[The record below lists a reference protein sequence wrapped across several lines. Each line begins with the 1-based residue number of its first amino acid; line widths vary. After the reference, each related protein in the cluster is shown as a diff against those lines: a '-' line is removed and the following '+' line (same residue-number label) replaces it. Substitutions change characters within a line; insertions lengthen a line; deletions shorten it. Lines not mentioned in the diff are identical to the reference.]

1 MNKALADYLAELE
14 SRRYSGSRLTHVRR
28 TIEML
33 MLYLKEAHQ
42 LADWRAVTE
51 SHLRGFAVF
60 AATRHRTAQ
69 GNLVSPDT
77 LRQWLSCLRSFFG
90 WMNESGR
97 LVHDPSE
104 RLKLP
109 RKSRTL
115 PHVLSESDIAQLIE
129 TPDVHTALGL
139 RDRGL
144 MEVLYATGIRLAE
157 AHKLDLYDV
166 DTSTGLLFVRQGK
179 GGRDRVVPLTE
190 NASRWL
196 SRYITDARQELAG
209 GLRMKRKT
217 SPGPRPDRQSPIRDR
232 QSLRAPT
239 PALWLTIK
247 GRRLS
252 KQMIAQRITGYARQA
267 NLKATPHTFRHS
279 CATHLLRGGASIRH
293 VQRLLG
299 HRGLET
305 TEIYTH
311 VEVEDLRHT
320 VEQASKS

>member
-42 LADWRAVTE
+42 LTVWRAVNE
-51 SHLRGFAVF
+51 NHLRGFAVF

-77 LRQWLSCLRSFFG
+77 LRQWLSCVRGFFR

-129 TPDVHTALGL
+129 TPDVHNALGL

-144 MEVLYATGIRLAE
+144 MEVLYATGIRLSE

-166 DTSTGLLFVRQGK
+166 DTASGLLIVRQGK

-190 NASRWL
+190 TACKWL
-196 SRYITDARQELAG
+196 SRYITDARPELAG

-217 SPGPRPDRQSPIRDR
+217 NRGTGANRQPPIP
-232 QSLRAPT
+232 QSKAPT

-252 KQMIAQRITGYARQA
+252 KQMIAQRIAEYAEQTGI
-267 NLKATPHTFRHS
+267 KATPHTFRHS
-279 CATHLLRGGASIRH
+279 CASHLLRGGASIRH

-299 HRGLET
+299 HQGLET

-311 VEVEDLRHT
+311 VEIQDLRLII
-320 VEQASKS
+320 QKAAQS

>member
-1 MNKALADYLAELE
+1 MNKALAHYLAELE
-14 SRRYSGSRLTHVRR
+14 SRRYSGSRLAHVRR

-42 LADWRAVTE
+42 LTDWRAVNE
-51 SHLRGFAVF
+51 NHLHAFAVF
-60 AATRHRTAQ
+60 AATRHRTPK
-69 GNLVSPDT
+69 GKLVSPDT
-77 LRQWLSCLRSFFG
+77 LRQWLSCLRGFLG

-157 AHKLDLYDV
+157 VHKLDLYDV
-166 DTSTGLLFVRQGK
+166 DTATGLLVVRQGK

-190 NASRWL
+190 AACNWL

-217 SPGPRPDRQSPIRDR
+217 NRGTGANRQPPIPE
-232 QSLRAPT
+232 SKAPT
-239 PALWLTIK
+239 PALWLTIE

-252 KQMIAQRITGYARQA
+252 KQMIAQRITGYAEQTGI
-267 NLKATPHTFRHS
+267 KATPHTFRHS

-311 VEVEDLRHT
+311 VEVEDLRL
-320 VEQASKS
+320 VVQKAVQG

>member
-14 SRRYSGSRLTHVRR
+14 SRRYSGSRLAHVRR

-33 MLYLKEAHQ
+33 TLYLKEAHR
-42 LADWRAVTE
+42 LTDWRAVNE
-51 SHLRGFAVF
+51 SHLRAFAVF
-60 AATRHRTAQ
+60 GATRHRTTK

-77 LRQWLSCLRSFFG
+77 LRQWLSCLRGFFG
-90 WMNESGR
+90 WMNETGR

-115 PHVLSESDIAQLIE
+115 PHVLSESEIAQLIE
-129 TPDVHTALGL
+129 TPDVHTTLGL
-139 RDRGL
+139 RDRAF

-166 DTSTGLLFVRQGK
+166 DTASGLLIVRQGK

-190 NASRWL
+190 TGCNWL
-196 SRYITDARQELAG
+196 SRYITDARSELAG
-209 GLRMKRKT
+209 GLSMKRKT
-217 SPGPRPDRQSPIRDR
+217 NRGTVVNRQSPIP
-232 QSLRAPT
+232 QSRAPT

-252 KQMIAQRITGYARQA
+252 RQMIAQRITGYARQA

-311 VEVEDLRHT
+311 VEVEDLRHV

>member
-14 SRRYSGSRLTHVRR
+14 SRRYSGSRLAHVRR

-33 MLYLKEAHQ
+33 VLYLKEAQ
-42 LADWRAVTE
+42 RLTDWRTVNE

-60 AATRHRTAQ
+60 AATRHRTPK
-69 GNLVSPDT
+69 GKFVSADT
-77 LRQWLSCLRSFFG
+77 LRQWLSCLRGFFA
-90 WMNESGR
+90 WMNQTGR
-97 LVHDPSE
+97 LIHDPAE
-104 RLKLP
+104 ALKLP
-109 RKSRTL
+109 RKTRSL
-115 PHVLSESDIAQLIE
+115 PQVLSESDIAQLIE

-157 AHKLDLYDV
+157 THKLDLYDV
-166 DTSTGLLFVRQGK
+166 DTASGLLIVRQGK

-190 NASRWL
+190 TARTWL
-196 SRYITDARQELAG
+196 SRYITGARPELAG
-209 GLRMKRKT
+209 PRMKRKPNRGT
-217 SPGPRPDRQSPIRDR
+217 RANRQPPIP
-232 QSLRAPT
+232 QSKAQT

-252 KQMIAQRITGYARQA
+252 KQMIAQRITGYAEQS

-311 VEVEDLRHT
+311 VEVEDLRHV

>member
-1 MNKALADYLAELE
+1 
-14 SRRYSGSRLTHVRR
+14 
-28 TIEML
+28 ML
-33 MLYLKEAHQ
+33 VLYLKEAHR
-42 LADWRAVTE
+42 LTDWRAVNE
-51 SHLRGFAVF
+51 SHLRDFAVF
-60 AATRHRTAQ
+60 AATRHRTTK

-77 LRQWLSCLRSFFG
+77 LRQWLSCVRGFFW

-129 TPDVHTALGL
+129 TPVVHTALGL
-139 RDRGL
+139 RDRAL

-166 DTSTGLLFVRQGK
+166 DTSTGLLVVRQGK

-190 NASRWL
+190 NACTWL
-196 SRYITDARQELAG
+196 SRYITSARAELAA
-209 GLRMKRKT
+209 GLR
-217 SPGPRPDRQSPIRDR
+217 PRRTTKNK
-232 QSLRAPT
+232 SLSKAPT
-239 PALWLTIK
+239 PALWLSLE

-252 KQMIAQRITGYARQA
+252 KQMIAQRITGYVDQTGI
-267 NLKATPHTFRHS
+267 KATPHTFRHS

-311 VEVEDLRHT
+311 VEVEDLRHV

>member
-1 MNKALADYLAELE
+1 MNKALAEYLAELE
-14 SRRYSGSRLTHVRR
+14 SRRYSGSRLAHVRR

-42 LADWRAVTE
+42 LTDWRAVNE
-51 SHLRGFAVF
+51 GHLPAFAVF
-60 AATRHRTAQ
+60 AATRHRTTK

-77 LRQWLSCLRSFFG
+77 LRQWLSCVRGFFG
-90 WMNESGR
+90 WMNQTGR

-109 RKSRTL
+109 RKTRSL
-115 PHVLSESDIAQLIE
+115 PQVLSESDIAQLIE
-129 TPDVHTALGL
+129 TPDVHTAIGL
-139 RDRGL
+139 RDRAL

-166 DTSTGLLFVRQGK
+166 DTSSAILIVRQGK
-179 GGRDRVVPLTE
+179 GSRDRVVPLTE

-196 SRYITDARQELAG
+196 SRYITGARAELAA
-209 GLRMKRKT
+209 GLRVKRK
-217 SPGPRPDRQSPIRDR
+217 SSSGPLPDRQSPIRNR
-232 QSLRAPT
+232 QSPRAPT
-239 PALWLTIK
+239 PALWLTIG

-252 KQMIAQRITGYARQA
+252 KQMIAQRITGYAEQTGI
-267 NLKATPHTFRHS
+267 KATPHSFRHS

-311 VEVEDLRHT
+311 IEVQDLKRI
-320 VEQASKS
+320 VDQASKT